1 MYSDAEM
8 IMGCLLVWILGI
20 IAAAIVAVAL

>member
-1 MYSDAEM
+1 MYTDTEL

-20 IAAAIVAVAL
+20 VAAAIVAAAL